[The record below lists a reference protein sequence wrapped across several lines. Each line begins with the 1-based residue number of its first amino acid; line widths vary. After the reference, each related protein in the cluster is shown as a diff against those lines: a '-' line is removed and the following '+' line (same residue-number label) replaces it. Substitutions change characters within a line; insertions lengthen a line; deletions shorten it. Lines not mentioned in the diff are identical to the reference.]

1 MLRRKVE
8 ETSFDDL
15 AVSMAEG
22 TISRSRAIKLAGA
35 ALAGSVLAVFL
46 PLAGEAEGQELETE
60 GKRNRRRRRRRRR
73 QQQQQQERRF
83 IRRCRRNNRVV
94 CKSGGKIACCP
105 ASVACSTLP
114 DPLCNVL

>member
-8 ETSFDDL
+8 EASFDDL
-15 AVSMAEG
+15 AVSVAEG
-22 TISRSRAIKLAGA
+22 TITRGRAIKLAGA
-35 ALAGSVLAVFL
+35 ALVGSVLAVFS
-46 PLAGEAEGQELETE
+46 PLVGEAEGQELETE
-60 GKRNRRRRRRRRR
+60 GKRNRRRRRRR

-83 IRRCRRNNRVV
+83 IRRCKNKGRVV
-94 CKSGGKIACCP
+94 CKSGNKVACCP